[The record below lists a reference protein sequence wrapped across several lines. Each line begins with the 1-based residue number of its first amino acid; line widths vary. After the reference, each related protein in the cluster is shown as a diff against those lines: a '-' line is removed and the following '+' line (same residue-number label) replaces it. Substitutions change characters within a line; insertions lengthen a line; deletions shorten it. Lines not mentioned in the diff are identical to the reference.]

1 MKKIKKVKKITLKP
15 TSDVGFA
22 NRHRMS
28 VKVKVKRSKKAEE
41 IKIKID
47 NLLKKGKARGFV
59 TYSEIIKEFPHIE
72 EDVALLDTI
81 YDTFSESSVDVIES
95 KDRCRPDV
103 SSGNRQNF
111 LD

>member
-1 MKKIKKVKKITLKP
+1 MVRNKMKKIKKTTKLNKP
-15 TSDVGFA
+15 A
-22 NRHRMS
+22 
-28 VKVKVKRSKKAEE
+28 VKVKKPVFPPSKPARRRGGSKKAEE

-81 YDTFSESSVDVIES
+81 YDTFSESSVDV
-95 KDRCRPDV
+95 
-103 SSGNRQNF
+103 
-111 LD
+111 